1 MKIKLEYFSPLILLF
16 IFTISSCSKS
26 SSKSSTSRGTGWK
39 IDRNNSFKEQG
50 IAPGLVLIPGGTFTK
65 GKVQDDIMRDWNNTP
80 TQQQVQSFF
89 IDETEVT
96 NSMYLEYLNYL
107 KKVYPP
113 ENTKLNGVYEA
124 ALPDTLVWRN
134 RLSYNEDFVI
144 NYLRHPAFGEFP
156 VVGVSWIQANQYAK
170 WRTNRVNEAL

>member
-107 KKVYPP
+107 NKFIPLKTQ
-113 ENTKLNGVYEA
+113 N
-124 ALPDTLVWRN
+124 
-134 RLSYNEDFVI
+134 
-144 NYLRHPAFGEFP
+144 
-156 VVGVSWIQANQYAK
+156 
-170 WRTNRVNEAL
+170 

>member
-1 MKIKLEYFSPLILLF
+1 MKINYQHFSLLISVLILTF
-16 IFTISSCSKS
+16 SSCSKS
-26 SSKSSTSRGTGWK
+26 SSKSSISRGTGWK
-39 IDRNNSFKEQG
+39 IDENSSFKEQE

-65 GKVQDDIMRDWNNTP
+65 GKVQDDVMRDWNNTP

-96 NSMYLEYLNYL
+96 NSMYLEYLKYL

-113 ENTKLNGVYEA
+113 EDPKLGGVYEA

-144 NYLRHPAFGEFP
+144 KIGRASCRE
-156 VVGVSWIQANQYAK
+156 
-170 WRTNRVNEAL
+170 RV